1 MNIQTKDNY
10 DLIAADRKYSVDET
24 EAEVKSTK
32 YPLTKYK
39 RIKPI
44 PGTLGYLFRNLS
56 GKNDAVIEHISNL
69 LGQSGQIGVGGGNAR
84 YAKIKN
90 LIILWN
96 NMDDF
101 SKKRVDI
108 FDHLCPILGINRRM
122 FWGWFQEAA
131 FDYDTIMA
139 QTALSGHKV
148 VFIEQLKKHA
158 NQPKNQSDRRLMAE
172 TLRLSESQAPKI
184 EVKVEDNS
192 TTNVQNNNIRV
203 EQKIPS
209 FVKSIRNSEKVIE
222 ATKVDESRMLSEG
235 TTEFIEAE
243 LVETREEVLIER

>member
-1 MNIQTKDNY
+1 MNLQTKDSY

-32 YPLTKYK
+32 YPLIKYK

-44 PGTLGYLFRNLS
+44 PGTLGYLFRNLA

-69 LGQSGQIGVGGGNAR
+69 LGSNGIVGSQGR

-108 FDHLCPILGINRRM
+108 FDHLCPKLGINRRM

-192 TTNVQNNNIRV
+192 VTNVQNNNIRV

-209 FVKSIRNSEKVIE
+209 FVKSIRNSEKIIE
-222 ATKVDESRMLSEG
+222 ASKVAESRLLSEG

-243 LVETREEVLIER
+243 LVEEREEVLIER